1 MEDKGKHDHGGSL
14 NNSENPISESP
25 IDRPPTGGELTSNPS
40 AEGHGESTVS
50 FNQSEIF
57 RAIQVVERDS
67 LAIAESFVSLFDS
80 LRLALSEVTG
90 SSVDHMQCF
99 CDATGRLQE
108 SGRDPCEVGLSE
120 ISLLEATTKGNRYI
134 NSCLSGGIDD
144 WGAPLERNKKRE
156 KDEQRSKGRGAQSWL
171 LTFVCSVLAFLLF
184 CCPLGSLVAINGWQG
199 GKD

>member
-99 CDATGRLQE
+99 CDAT
-108 SGRDPCEVGLSE
+108 V
-120 ISLLEATTKGNRYI
+120 LEATTKGNRYI

-199 GKD
+199 GKGVRAFCTKG

>member
-108 SGRDPCEVGLSE
+108 SV
-120 ISLLEATTKGNRYI
+120 LEATTKGNRYI
-134 NSCLSGGIDD
+134 NSCLRLNEEMKS
-144 WGAPLERNKKRE
+144 
-156 KDEQRSKGRGAQSWL
+156 
-171 LTFVCSVLAFLLF
+171 
-184 CCPLGSLVAINGWQG
+184 INGLASQL
-199 GKD
+199 KVLRRNVDSLDSAVNKLLHSP

>member
-134 NSCLSGGIDD
+134 NSCLRLNEEMKSINVFGIWCLDSNIPSSQAVC
-144 WGAPLERNKKRE
+144 GI
-156 KDEQRSKGRGAQSWL
+156 AQEEH
-171 LTFVCSVLAFLLF
+171 
-184 CCPLGSLVAINGWQG
+184 
-199 GKD
+199 

>member
-134 NSCLSGGIDD
+134 NSCLRLNEEMKS
-144 WGAPLERNKKRE
+144 
-156 KDEQRSKGRGAQSWL
+156 
-171 LTFVCSVLAFLLF
+171 
-184 CCPLGSLVAINGWQG
+184 INGLASQL
-199 GKD
+199 KVLRRNVDSLDSAVNKLLHSP

>member
-99 CDATGRLQE
+99 CDAT
-108 SGRDPCEVGLSE
+108 V
-120 ISLLEATTKGNRYI
+120 LEATTKGNRYI
-134 NSCLSGGIDD
+134 NSCLRLNEEMKS
-144 WGAPLERNKKRE
+144 
-156 KDEQRSKGRGAQSWL
+156 
-171 LTFVCSVLAFLLF
+171 
-184 CCPLGSLVAINGWQG
+184 INGLASQL
-199 GKD
+199 KVLRRNVDSLDSAVNKLLHSP

>member
-108 SGRDPCEVGLSE
+108 SGRDPCE
-120 ISLLEATTKGNRYI
+120 
-134 NSCLSGGIDD
+134 CLKQQPRGTGILIHVSVFGIWCLDSNIPSSQAVC
-144 WGAPLERNKKRE
+144 GI
-156 KDEQRSKGRGAQSWL
+156 AQEEH
-171 LTFVCSVLAFLLF
+171 
-184 CCPLGSLVAINGWQG
+184 
-199 GKD
+199 